1 MWLPPSRRSL
11 APKTPF
17 RPGALPAR
25 SRALTMPPR
34 RSARVV
40 PRTQA
45 PQPVPECCLPARAP
59 KPRASMARAPRHVP
73 ISARARCCA
82 GDALTSQV
90 TQRQRHVSQRRCERH
105 PADAAVR
112 ARRTFSSAHLM
123 AAPRMYHISQVVAHP
138 KGRAFRC
145 RARARVGLRDSCV
158 SCVRV
163 LPCVV
168 HVVRCLLAESHVA
181 RCTAGG
187 LSCVVVGCRPWV
199 AVACRSVV
207 RWSMPCRGRRAGL
220 ASERRRACVMSCVWG
235 RAVQSRMTWIM
246 GGEVCQCHLM

>member
-1 MWLPPSRRSL
+1 M
-11 APKTPF
+11 
-17 RPGALPAR
+17 
-25 SRALTMPPR
+25 
-34 RSARVV
+34 
-40 PRTQA
+40 
-45 PQPVPECCLPARAP
+45 
-59 KPRASMARAPRHVP
+59 RAPRHVP

-90 TQRQRHVSQRRCERH
+90 TQRQRHVSQRRCGRH

-123 AAPRMYHISQVVAHP
+123 AAPRMYHISQVVAHAHP

-158 SCVRV
+158 SCVRA

-187 LSCVVVGCRPWV
+187 LSCVVVARGWLSRVGASCV
-199 AVACRSVV
+199 GACRVV
-207 RWSMPCRGRRAGL
+207 GD
-220 ASERRRACVMSCVWG
+220 G
-235 RAVQSRMTWIM
+235 RASQVSAGARVSCHAC
-246 GGEVCQCHLM
+246 GGGQCNPE